1 MTKIKLIVG
10 LGNPGTRYTE
20 TRHNAGFLVVD
31 KFVQNHERSFKKVRF
46 SLRKQLAEEARGEPL
61 LIKPLTFM
69 NLSGQAVQAYQ
80 TKLKLKSEQILVI
93 HDDMEL
99 PLGRLR
105 FKAPGG
111 GAGGQNGMKDIIK
124 RIGPNLYR
132 LKIGVGRPPEGWQV
146 QNWVLSKW
154 QENEKELI
162 HRVIHSS
169 AEAVDKFLQEGL
181 EPAMAMYNGL
191 DLRKETSGCFKT

>member
-1 MTKIKLIVG
+1 MTDIKLIVG
-10 LGNPGTRYTE
+10 LGNPGPKYTE
-20 TRHNAGFLVVD
+20 TRHNAGFLAVD
-31 KFVQNHERSFKKVRF
+31 KLAQQQGISFKKARF
-46 SLRKQLAEEARGEPL
+46 SLRKQVAEEAKGQPY

-69 NLSGQAVQAYQ
+69 NLSGKAVQAYQ
-80 TKLKLKSEQILVI
+80 TKLKLKPEQILVI

-99 PLGRLR
+99 ALGRLR

-111 GAGGQNGMKDIIK
+111 GAGGQNGIKDIIK
-124 RIGPNLYR
+124 RIGPNFYR

-154 QENEKELI
+154 QNSEKELI

-169 AEAVDKFLQEGL
+169 AEAVDKLINDGL
-181 EPAMAMYNGL
+181 EPAMGMYNGL
-191 DLRKETSGCFKT
+191 DLSKKAN

>member
-1 MTKIKLIVG
+1 MIPIKLIVG
-10 LGNPGTRYTE
+10 LGNPGPKYKE

-31 KFVQNHERSFKKVRF
+31 KLAENYGIGFKTNRF
-46 SLRKQLAEEARGEPL
+46 SLRKQLAEEAKHDPL

-80 TKLKLKSEQILVI
+80 TKLKLKPENILVI
-93 HDDMEL
+93 HDDMEIA
-99 PLGRLR
+99 LGRLR

-111 GAGGQNGMKDIIK
+111 GAGGQNGIKDITK
-124 RIGPNLYR
+124 RIGPNFYR
-132 LKIGVGRPPEGWQV
+132 LKVGVGRPPEGWQV

-154 QENEKELI
+154 QKEEKELI

-169 AEAVDKFLQEGL
+169 AEAVDKFLKEGL

-191 DLRKETSGCFKT
+191 DLKAS

>member
-1 MTKIKLIVG
+1 MTNIKLIVG
-10 LGNPGTRYTE
+10 LGNPGSKYKE

-31 KFVQNHERSFKKVRF
+31 KLAENYGVEFKKARF
-46 SLRKQLAEEARGEPL
+46 SFRKQLAEEAKNTPL

-80 TKLKLKSEQILVI
+80 TKLKLKPENILVI
-93 HDDMEL
+93 HDDMEI

-111 GAGGQNGMKDIIK
+111 GAGGQNGIKDITK
-124 RIGPNLYR
+124 RIGPNYYR

-146 QNWVLSKW
+146 HNWVLSKW
-154 QENEKELI
+154 QKDEQELI
-162 HRVIHSS
+162 HRVIHK
-169 AEAVDKFLQEGL
+169 ATEAVDKLMNDGL
-181 EPAMAMYNGL
+181 EPSMALYNGL
-191 DLRKETSGCFKT
+191 NLKNS